1 MAYITYGYGNFEL
14 ARRYATYSLHKG
26 SVMFT
31 KSLLAALVFVFC
43 FPTLPASAQKV
54 ACDVQVNYESI
65 PTTNK
70 DLLRDFQSDIDNYI
84 NNFSWGSDE
93 LDDKIKC
100 TMTIF
105 LKSVVGENRYSA
117 QAFIGSQR
125 QILNSEKSTAV
136 VRLFDETWE
145 FTYVRNRPINHN
157 PYSFNDL
164 TSFLDFY
171 IYLILGYDY
180 DTYGELAGSPM
191 FQKAADIASLGRS
204 SGQRGWQQSNANYN
218 RIQLIDELMNPKF
231 NQVRTASYTYHFTGL
246 DSLTANSVNSMSNI
260 LKSIHKI
267 GKARREADPRN
278 IAIRVFFDTKY
289 LELADLFLTYPD
301 ASVYVTL
308 SNVDQAH
315 RTTYE
320 EYGARRK

>member
-1 MAYITYGYGNFEL
+1 MA
-14 ARRYATYSLHKG
+14 
-26 SVMFT
+26 
-31 KSLLAALVFVFC
+31 VFMMLFC
-43 FPTLPASAQKV
+43 LSTLPASAQKV
-54 ACDVQVNYESI
+54 NCDVQVNYESV

-70 DLLRDFQSDIDNYI
+70 DLLRDFQSDISNYV
-84 NNFSWGSDE
+84 NNYTWGSDE
-93 LDDKIKC
+93 LDDEIKC
-100 TMTIF
+100 ALTIF
-105 LKSVVGENRYSA
+105 IKGVVGENRYSA

-125 QILNSEKSTAV
+125 RILNSEKSTAV
-136 VRLFDETWE
+136 VRLFDEVWE
-145 FTYVRNRPINHN
+145 FTYVRNRAINHN

-171 IYLILGYDY
+171 VYVVLGYDY
-180 DTYGELAGSPM
+180 DTYGDLSGSPL
-191 FQKAADIASLGRS
+191 FQKAANIASLGRS

-218 RIQLIDELMNPKF
+218 RIQLIDELVNPKF
-231 NQVRTASYTYHFTGL
+231 NPVRSASYTYHFTGL
-246 DSLTANSVNSMSNI
+246 DSLATNPLRGLKNI
-260 LKSIHKI
+260 LNSIHKI

-320 EYGARRK
+320 EYAARRK